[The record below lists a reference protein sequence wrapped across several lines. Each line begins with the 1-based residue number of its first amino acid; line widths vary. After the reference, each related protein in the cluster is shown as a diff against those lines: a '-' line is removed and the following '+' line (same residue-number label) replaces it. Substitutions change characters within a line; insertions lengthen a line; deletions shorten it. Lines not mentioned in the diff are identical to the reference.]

1 MREMRD
7 SGVAWIGE
15 IPEEWSLI
23 RFKDKYKNS
32 KEIAGEKSIEYQRL
46 ALTLNGVV
54 QRPKN
59 DSDGLQPKEFDTYQ
73 VLHENDFVFKMIDL
87 QNISTSRVGLSPY
100 TGLVSPAYIRFRPKN
115 NTQYPRFIYYFLMGM
130 YYNCVFNNFGGDGVR
145 SALNASDIGTLLI
158 PYPDGKIQKQIG
170 ESLDTICA
178 NVDTLTTNIKTQIE
192 KLKAYKQSLITE
204 VVTKGLD
211 PISDLFT
218 TTNSFKFIGDFIRKL
233 GDHRAAKG
241 NALTDEEQGLIAERI
256 NSVFNLKSHTLPI
269 FDIKANAEEEDVSEI
284 FVRVNSGGVSLKQN
298 DFILTLLS
306 LYWDEGRREIE
317 RFSKE
322 STTPCKGKTTSYNPL
337 TTVSAQDVI
346 RVVMAYAFDRA
357 RLKYGYKLL
366 RGADFDRKGAVDENL
381 RTTRFDILKER
392 LPDVLD
398 VHSWHEFIK
407 AIMNAGYLSGEMIL
421 SGNAIFYTYALYLI
435 AKHRFHASY
444 NEDMHLTSLWFFY
457 ASLVSLYTGS
467 FESTVEKHL
476 NTIKGLKTLSEYKE
490 FILSRINERLTN
502 DFFDITLVGSE
513 GLAVSGRGNNAW
525 NAYVASLNIMNAK
538 ILFSK
543 SNLFVSKLFE
553 PGTDGNRKS
562 LEKHHLF
569 PKAYLKSLNCT
580 DAKINQMANYALID
594 WKDNMDILDDA
605 PSVYYPIICAGMS
618 DEQIRVMEEE
628 NALPHGWENM
638 SYDDFLIERRKLMA
652 AKIKIAFEVLKK
664 AVTE

>member
-211 PISDLFT
+211 PTVPMKDSGVEWIGEIPKHWSVIPSKFLFA
-218 TTNSFKFIGDFIRKL
+218 NC
-233 GDHRAAKG
+233 
-241 NALTDEEQGLIAERI
+241 DER
-256 NSVFNLKSHTLPI
+256 
-269 FDIKANAEEEDVSEI
+269 
-284 FVRVNSGGVSLKQN
+284 
-298 DFILTLLS
+298 
-306 LYWDEGRREIE
+306 RRE
-317 RFSKE
+317 
-322 STTPCKGKTTSYNPL
+322 GDVQL
-337 TTVSAQDVI
+337 TASQ
-346 RVVMAYAFDRA
+346 
-357 RLKYGYKLL
+357 KYG
-366 RGADFDRKGAVDENL
+366 
-381 RTTRFDILKER
+381 
-392 LPDVLD
+392 
-398 VHSWHEFIK
+398 
-407 AIMNAGYLSGEMIL
+407 MI
-421 SGNAIFYTYALYLI
+421 S
-435 AKHRFHASY
+435 
-444 NEDMHLTSLWFFY
+444 
-457 ASLVSLYTGS
+457 
-467 FESTVEKHL
+467 
-476 NTIKGLKTLSEYKE
+476 
-490 FILSRINERLTN
+490 
-502 DFFDITLVGSE
+502 
-513 GLAVSGRGNNAW
+513 VSG
-525 NAYVASLNIMNAK
+525 YCM
-538 ILFSK
+538 SK
-543 SNLFVSKLFE
+543 RIS
-553 PGTDGNRKS
+553 
-562 LEKHHLF
+562 
-569 PKAYLKSLNCT
+569 
-580 DAKINQMANYALID
+580 
-594 WKDNMDILDDA
+594 
-605 PSVYYPIICAGMS
+605 
-618 DEQIRVMEEE
+618 
-628 NALPHGWENM
+628 
-638 SYDDFLIERRKLMA
+638 
-652 AKIKIAFEVLKK
+652 
-664 AVTE
+664 